1 MADSDMTM
9 MAMGAAAL
17 ALVGTGV
24 SMALFNNTTKE
35 EDEGPD
41 GFAVEEPA
49 KKKGKKDKKK
59 AKKAKKAAPSPAPEA
74 ASSASEAEAEDTQDP
89 EPEPEPEKVE
99 EVEVAAKKP
108 KKKKKKAKK
117 AVVVEAPKVDTA
129 AAAKLAKQLEKQ
141 KKKAEKQAQYEAKQK
156 AEGLLAAN
164 GWTTVASTQSTKPVV
179 VLAPA
184 GAGEAPAPVVT
195 IDLGECAGMIIGKKG
210 ANIQH
215 IQSTS
220 GANIDIDKTSNQA
233 IIKGGAANVAAAAKM
248 INDVLAREGS
258 KTSGQLQVPKDMHRK
273 IVGQGFQGI
282 RDIQDE
288 TNTRIEVPKRDD
300 PSDILTISGQADGI
314 EHAKRLILTKIAKFN
329 SNSLHFPYGHYPLGG
344 KGVIRLFLA
353 NKGAKLMEVQTGSK
367 ADINIDR
374 AKEEFVING
383 EESAYVR
390 DAFTMI
396 SEILNTYG
404 KVHEFKVADARM
416 AGRIIG
422 AGGEQIRN
430 LESKSGAQIDRVD
443 SLNFK
448 VTGTAANVAK
458 AQTMINAVLSGEAD
472 DIFLKAGE
480 VKKELDIPR
489 HCVGSIIGQK
499 GAQIRALEESTKASI
514 RVDRDSVGDTIKVK
528 VFGQPSTVEAAIAAI
543 EAIVA
548 TVKDTVA
555 AKAQSAEQLAAK
567 IELTGEEFNQDKFAE
582 AQVTG
587 QSWGQ
592 AADGDDADAW

>member
-1 MADSDMTM
+1 
-9 MAMGAAAL
+9 
-17 ALVGTGV
+17 
-24 SMALFNNTTKE
+24 
-35 EDEGPD
+35 
-41 GFAVEEPA
+41 
-49 KKKGKKDKKK
+49 
-59 AKKAKKAAPSPAPEA
+59 
-74 ASSASEAEAEDTQDP
+74 
-89 EPEPEPEKVE
+89 
-99 EVEVAAKKP
+99 
-108 KKKKKKAKK
+108 
-117 AVVVEAPKVDTA
+117 VDTA

-141 KKKAEKQAQYEAKQK
+141 KKKAEKQAEREAKR
-156 AEGLLAAN
+156 ASEGLPSGG

-215 IQSTS
+215 IQTTS

-273 IVGQGFQGI
+273 IVGQGFQGV
-282 RDIQDE
+282 RDIQDL

-300 PSDILTISGQADGI
+300 PSDILTIQGQVEGI

-353 NKGAKLMEVQTGSK
+353 NKGAKLMEVTSTSK

-374 AKEEFVING
+374 EKEEFIING

-404 KVHEFKVADARM
+404 KVHEFKVADARL

-422 AGGEQIRN
+422 AKGEQIRN
-430 LESKSGAQIDRVD
+430 LEAKSGAQIDRVD

-448 VTGTAANVAK
+448 VTGTAESVAK

-489 HCVGSIIGQK
+489 HCIGSIIGQK

-514 RVDRDSVGDTIKVK
+514 RVDRDSSGETSKVK
-528 VFGQPSTVEAAIAAI
+528 VFGQPATVNAAVAAI

-555 AKAQSAEQLAAK
+555 AKAQSAEQLAAQ

-582 AQVTG
+582 AQISG